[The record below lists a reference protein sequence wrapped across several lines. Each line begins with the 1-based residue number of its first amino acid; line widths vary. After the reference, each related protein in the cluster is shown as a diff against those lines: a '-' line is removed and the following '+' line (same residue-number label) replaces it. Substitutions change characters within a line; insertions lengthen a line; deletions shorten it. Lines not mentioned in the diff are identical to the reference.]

1 MPAPISSQ
9 GQRGVA
15 LLEVLIAILIFS
27 FGILELTRLQ
37 AAMTRAQG
45 SAKFRADAV
54 YLADDVVAAIWTD
67 KLSLVHYDTEACP
80 SYPRCADWQRKVA
93 STLPAGQGQ
102 VTVSASGDVKVIV
115 SWALSAEGRHSYVL
129 ETTLGF

>member
-1 MPAPISSQ
+1 MRIAISRPR
-9 GQRGVA
+9 QRGVA

-37 AAMTRAQG
+37 SAMTRAQG

-54 YLADDVVAAIWTD
+54 NLADDVVGLIWTD
-67 KLSLVHYDTEACP
+67 RPGLLQYDQASCA
-80 SYPRCADWQRKVA
+80 SYARCADWQRKVA
-93 STLPAGQGQ
+93 STLPGGQGQ
-102 VTVSASGDVKVIV
+102 VVASASGDVKVTV